1 MKKRAYVLNV
11 VENTL
16 TLSADFVDAMNDP
29 TSDEYKLLC
38 QFKHDFPNRVVRK
51 THATPTHYN
60 NSDSSK
66 TTRQKN
72 RGLTYESMEKFMGAL
87 PTNSEEYLEAYKEL
101 CKKAK
106 AMCASPYSAVSAWF
120 MKQFPEYR
128 KNPMFYAKK
137 ENLPKIIDFSAY
149 LADSTTEPSVDAAE
163 GEVEKGA

>member
-1 MKKRAYVLNV
+1 MKKRAYVFDV
-11 VENTL
+11 VKNTL

-29 TSDEYKLLC
+29 KSAEYKLVR
-38 QFKHDFPNRVVRK
+38 QFQRDFPNLTVVRK

-60 NSDSSK
+60 NSDGSK

-87 PTNSEEYLEAYKEL
+87 PNSEEYLAAYKEL
-101 CKKAK
+101 RDKAK
-106 AMCASPYSAVSAWF
+106 AMCASPYAAVNAWF
-120 MKQFPEYR
+120 VKQFPKYR
-128 KNPMFYAKK
+128 KDPLFYVKK